1 MAARSAL
8 RRLVRLLEVQEEQE
22 HRALQVALGA
32 VQHLR
37 RVHEQAMERER
48 GGRRWMA
55 AHAGSAEGMDRIA
68 GLEEMRI
75 ARRSASEA
83 ARRIQAAEESARA
96 RRQAYLAKRTER
108 RQAEALLQ
116 QAEAREAA
124 VTARRTQQATDDW
137 FLARRS
143 GPVAEPD
150 KPRREEGEPW
160 AGKGR
165 ETA

>member
-96 RRQAYLAKRTER
+96 RREAYLAKRTER
-108 RQAEALLQ
+108 R